1 MKKKVKNLKTQ
12 YAIRSKEQEHQK
24 DKNRGD
30 MSEVSFSKYLSNKI
44 KTNHEIINL
53 MKDFSGIKLKEFSKN
68 CFDGCIDSGVINYS
82 LLSKNINKQGSKV
95 MIFAEG
101 PDELLGGYLSDI

>member
-1 MKKKVKNLKTQ
+1 
-12 YAIRSKEQEHQK
+12 
-24 DKNRGD
+24 

-68 CFDGCIDSGVINYS
+68 CFDGCIGLGVINYS

-101 PDELLGGYLSDI
+101 PDEPSRRLPFDIEANKIDKIF